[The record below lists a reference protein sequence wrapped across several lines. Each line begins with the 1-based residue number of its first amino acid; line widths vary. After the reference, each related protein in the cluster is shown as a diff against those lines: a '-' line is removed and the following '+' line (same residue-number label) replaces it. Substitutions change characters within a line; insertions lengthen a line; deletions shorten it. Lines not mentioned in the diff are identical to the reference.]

1 MQAKSNP
8 LFVIINPPGIQY
20 GMPGET
26 VKINIVVINEGQQ
39 SAVIDLF
46 FTFDETFEKISNWS
60 SSPRASLAIA
70 PGESSDEV
78 TFELEIPIDALPGTY
93 DYTFVVDSP
102 EHYPQDTPINFP
114 GQIKVLLKEQTV
126 IRANDPTFSIQ
137 PATNPSKPLI
147 YKPNQLQVTVK
158 VENRSTRVDRFYLT
172 CPELD
177 EEWLRI
183 SYPETG
189 VEAAGL
195 VEVSA
200 LELNPISEGQILLE
214 FRPPINTL
222 AGNYSPTIRLHSE
235 NNPDLILLDL
245 VYIQIPTDY
254 QLNIELNTILG
265 KVSRKLGKYQLR
277 LNNQGNLV
285 RELHLSARSRDEE
298 ELCIYQFEPTE
309 VKLLPSKSAE
319 ANLTVKPRPWWR
331 RPWRGQPLII
341 NFQVDVHDKQEL
353 PIPSKLPQA
362 VLEWKPRPFWQLL
375 LLILVGLGLTATV
388 TFLIWKYLY
397 PEPLKIEEFRAE
409 NRTLIEGDEV
419 RLSWKIA
426 NYKQLKS
433 LAIATTQ
440 PPSNKLIL
448 NKNISELIKVN
459 QNGNPLC
466 RVTSQEELVC
476 NRLKTGITAKEKY
489 VFEIK
494 ASYPQRQSLF
504 SQRIQNAI
512 LITNVEIREK
522 PIAEIADLKTDKIKY
537 QKGENVILSWTVN
550 RPELLDKIEIITKVD
565 EKTQV
570 GQPKSFKF
578 KSSTFDDP
586 KLKDNC
592 EKQGKQTK
600 CKISLPAINIG
611 NFIYELKAYTQNVN
625 DRISTKNIEN
635 TIEVIAKPFKIV
647 FFKINGSE
655 QLNQVL
661 NEGEKAIL
669 TWKVEGEDIQV
680 ELLPYQYK
688 VPLVGTK
695 ELDTIKNFPSPIT
708 LSVTDKYGT
717 REAQRKSFAISVK
730 EKPPTPNPFI
740 SPFNP
745 ASPVRLRKNKS

>member
-1 MQAKSNP
+1 MQAKTNP

-26 VKINIVVINEGQQ
+26 VKIHIVVINEGQQ
-39 SAVIDLF
+39 SAVINLF

-102 EHYPQDTPINFP
+102 EHYPQDTPIDFP

-137 PATNPSKPLI
+137 PATNPSKPLV
-147 YKPNQLQVTVK
+147 YKFDQFLQVTVK
-158 VENRSTRVDRFYLT
+158 VENRSTRVDRFRLT

-177 EEWLRI
+177 EEWLKI

-214 FRPPINTL
+214 FRVPTNTL

-245 VYIQIPTDY
+245 VYIHIPTDY

-285 RELHLSARSRDEE
+285 RELYFSARSRDEE

-341 NFQVDVHDKQEL
+341 NFQVDVQDKQEL
-353 PIPSKLPQA
+353 PIPSNSPQA
-362 VLEWKPRPFWQLL
+362 ILEWKPRPFWQLL
-375 LLILVGLGLTATV
+375 LLILMGFGLAATV
-388 TFLIWKYLY
+388 GFLIWKFLH
-397 PEPLKIEEFRAE
+397 PEPLKIEEFTAE
-409 NRTLIEGDEV
+409 KRTLIEGDEV
-419 RLSWKIA
+419 RLRWRIA

-440 PPSNKLIL
+440 PPSNEPIL
-448 NKNISELIKVN
+448 NSTKISQLIKGDRDKNAPCQVI
-459 QNGNPLC
+459 
-466 RVTSQEELVC
+466 SQKELFC
-476 NRLKTGITAKEKY
+476 NNFKTGITTKGKY

-504 SQRIQNAI
+504 SQRIENKT
-512 LITNVEIREK
+512 LNTDVEIREK
-522 PIAEIADLKTDKIKY
+522 PIAEIVDLNTDKVRY
-537 QKGENVILSWTVN
+537 QKGENVVLSWTVN
-550 RPELLDKIEIITKVD
+550 RPELLNRIEIFTKAD
-565 EKTQV
+565 NNTQV
-570 GQPKSFKF
+570 EQPITFKF
-578 KSSTFDDP
+578 KDSTFENP

-592 EKQGKQTK
+592 QKQSNQIK
-600 CKISLPAINIG
+600 CKVSLPAINTG
-611 NFIYELKAYTQNVN
+611 TFIYELKAYSLNIN
-625 DRISTKNIEN
+625 NRPSTKNTEN
-635 TIEVIAKPFKIV
+635 KVEVIAKPFNIV

-655 QLNQVL
+655 QPNQVL
-661 NEGEKAIL
+661 NEGEKATL
-669 TWKVEGEDIQV
+669 TWKVRGEDIQV
-680 ELLPYQYK
+680 QLLPYGDILPQQGERK
-688 VPLVGTK
+688 
-695 ELDTIKNFPSPIT
+695 LDVIKNFPSPVTLQIT
-708 LSVTDKYGT
+708 DISGK
-717 REAQRKSFAISVK
+717 RQPQQKSFAISVK
-730 EKPPTPNPFI
+730 EKQATPNPFI
-740 SPFNP
+740 SPLLIP
-745 ASPVRLRKNKS
+745 PPNKKPF